1 MAYQLRNSP
10 IFKGSKSPEY
20 SMGKVN
26 TFFFKNCAP
35 GPNKYGI
42 SDSFVK
48 QRAPAYSMYV

>member
-1 MAYQLRNSP
+1 MAYQLRESP
-10 IFKGSKSPEY
+10 IYKGSASPEF

-42 SDSFVK
+42 NDSFVK
-48 QRAPAYSMYV
+48 HRSPEYSL

>member
-1 MAYQLRNSP
+1 MTYQLRSSP
-10 IFKGSKSPEY
+10 IFKGIKSPEY

-42 SDSFVK
+42 DDSYVK
-48 QRAPAYSMYV
+48 QRAPEYSL

>member
-1 MAYQLRNSP
+1 MTYQLRSSP
-10 IFKGSKSPEY
+10 IFKGIKSPEY

-42 SDSFVK
+42 DDSYVR
-48 QRAPAYSMYV
+48 QRALEYSL